1 MIEGKCCA
9 ITKLQKSIS
18 IIIICFWQDTNITS
32 NQQAYFS
39 TEESGYCITHQE
51 GRKNPR
57 RRDCEPTSPRDC
69 RRITEETISLNVGMR
84 FKNVFFA

>member
-39 TEESGYCITHQE
+39 TEE
-51 GRKNPR
+51 K
-57 RRDCEPTSPRDC
+57 
-69 RRITEETISLNVGMR
+69 
-84 FKNVFFA
+84 